1 MRTYQARLAVDDDA
15 PLRAYAS
22 VFSRALRSLHAS
34 RHSGS
39 VLSKPRF
46 MRKFGLTSRQYN
58 AVKFSLDGMESSIVA
73 LRPGRTADLQQRIK
87 AADKKLAKLLDPK
100 PKKSARK
107 KSVARTFEQLRADA
121 VRAAES
127 LALKIHNVTRRRA
140 DLARRLA
147 ALQTEDLPRICFG
160 SRKLFNAQHHLHEN
174 GFDSHQDWL
183 LLWQEK
189 HDSQFFVLGSKDES
203 GGCQGCVMT
212 HVGDNRFA
220 LRLRLNGKD
229 KRYIRLGGL
238 RARPMWS
245 KISRSPEA

>member
-34 RHSGS
+34 RHSGG
-39 VLSKPRF
+39 VMSKPRF
-46 MRKFGLTSRQYN
+46 MRKYGLTSRQYN

-87 AADKKLAKLLDPK
+87 AADKKLAKLLDSK

-107 KSVARTFEQLRADA
+107 NSVARPVEQLRADA

-127 LALKIHNVTRRRA
+127 LGLKIHNVTRRQA

-147 ALQTEDLPRICFG
+147 ALQAEAMPRICFG
-160 SRKLFNAQHHLHEN
+160 SRKLFNAQHHLREN
-174 GFDSHQDWL
+174 GFDSHADWFEA
-183 LLWQEK
+183 WQAK
-189 HDSQFFVLGSKDES
+189 RDSQFFVLGSKDES
-203 GGCQGCVMT
+203 GCCQGCVMT
-212 HVGDNRFA
+212 HLGGNQFA
-220 LRLRLNGKD
+220 LKLRLDGEAKHHITLD
-229 KRYIRLGGL
+229 VAFSSGL
-238 RARPMWS
+238 EHILA
-245 KISRSPEA
+245 